1 MENLP
6 NNCHAIPSIFFMVD
20 AAWNGFIK
28 IFPAHCADMTLL
40 TLSKHAL
47 PCTIVGLRLYG
58 RVTLFHHLTR
68 INSLHRNFISLFIT
82 FLLFISLYKYLFLNL
97 NLLYYNYLDHK
108 TWIKICKRDLF
119 LKSFITGMINL

>member
-1 MENLP
+1 
-6 NNCHAIPSIFFMVD
+6 
-20 AAWNGFIK
+20 
-28 IFPAHCADMTLL
+28 MTLL

-97 NLLYYNYLDHK
+97 NLFYYNYLDHK
-108 TWIKICKRDLF
+108 T
-119 LKSFITGMINL
+119 